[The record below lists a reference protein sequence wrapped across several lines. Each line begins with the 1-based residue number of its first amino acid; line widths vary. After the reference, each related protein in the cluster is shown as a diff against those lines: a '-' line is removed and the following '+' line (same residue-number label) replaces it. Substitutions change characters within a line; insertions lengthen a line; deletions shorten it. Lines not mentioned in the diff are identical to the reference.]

1 MSANL
6 LLHPGKMHTFTDD
19 LESFLHVLGWTALRY
34 VPAMDSYSAV
44 RRAKDLFIFDEHYR
58 EQGHSE
64 RGGDDKA
71 RAFRAGDYP
80 SPNFQPR
87 MLTPLSGLLEK
98 LGSPF
103 KSLYAVSPPTAEARK
118 NVTALPD
125 ISSKSQLL
133 SYAAVI
139 QYDHDIEC
147 LQSSTWF
154 IDMMETALSDHDK
167 WPTDDRADESLP
179 IDFSGG
185 TRRQVQN
192 RTKEL
197 QHTQKLLE
205 DSKGLSRRSKR
216 AASPTPEPS
225 AKRRRGTPP
234 ASGSGI

>member
-1 MSANL
+1 M
-6 LLHPGKMHTFTDD
+6 
-19 LESFLHVLGWTALRY
+19 
-34 VPAMDSYSAV
+34 
-44 RRAKDLFIFDEHYR
+44 FDEHDQ
-58 EQGHSE
+58 EEDDKE
-64 RGGDDKA
+64 RGGHLK
-71 RAFRAGDYP
+71 RLVLCGDSYP
-80 SPNFQPR
+80 SNTFKPR
-87 MLTPLSGLLEK
+87 TPTPLFDLLRQ
-98 LGSPF
+98 LSSPF

-118 NVTALPD
+118 NVETLPN

-139 QYDHDIEC
+139 QYDIDIEC

-154 IDMMETALSDHDK
+154 IDTMNTALDK
-167 WPTDDRADESLP
+167 RWPIDDKADEHLP
-179 IDFSGG
+179 VDFSGG

-197 QHTQKLLE
+197 QHAQELLE

-234 ASGSGI
+234 ASGSGM